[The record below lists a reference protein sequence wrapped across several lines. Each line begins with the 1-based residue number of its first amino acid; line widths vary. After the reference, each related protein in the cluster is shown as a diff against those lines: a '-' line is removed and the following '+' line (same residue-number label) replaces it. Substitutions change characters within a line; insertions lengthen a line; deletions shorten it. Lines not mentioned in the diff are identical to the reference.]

1 MKAKITITLDEKI
14 LKNVDAIVDRIYIR
28 NRSQAIEHL
37 IEESFSKDRKAVI
50 LATGNS
56 KSLLI
61 DKNEYRVTAKIKGTT
76 VIETTLKAL
85 KDNGFKEIFI
95 LGEQEILTAIF
106 NLVRDGK
113 RYGVKIN
120 FIEDKDPP
128 GTAASLR
135 LLKGEIKNTFLV
147 IYGDIIFNSKDIEKL
162 WRHHFKHKG
171 ITTLLVSSLHLTLGG
186 SKRKII
192 TSPLKIEGD
201 SVVKVYPKTSKAIK
215 EIEDSSIIFASIFV
229 TEPEILEYT
238 GHWLE
243 NDVFP
248 KLAEQGL
255 LYSYLNSEEIIHIH
269 SKEDKKLVM

>member
-61 DKNEYRVTAKIKGTT
+61 DKNEYRATAKIKGTT
-76 VIETTLKAL
+76 VIEMTLKAL

-147 IYGDIIFNSKDIEKL
+147 IYGDIIFNSNDIEKL

-171 ITTLLVSSLHLTLGG
+171 VATLLVSSSHLTLGG

-215 EIEDSSIIFASIFV
+215 KIEDSSIIFVSIFV

-255 LYSYLNSEEIIHIH
+255 LYSYLSSEESIHIH
-269 SKEDKKLVM
+269 SKEDKRFVK